1 MDAITALQQR
11 NSSARLSEPAP
22 MGEDRNAI
30 FQAALRA
37 PDHARLRPWRFLTV
51 EGDDRLTLG
60 AKMASAAKF
69 DNPELDAAIYEKLKL
84 APLRAP
90 LLVIVIAKISEHP
103 KVPEVEQILSA
114 GAAATKLLTAAHA
127 LGYAGI
133 WRTGSVS
140 FSRTFM
146 NSIGLQANEKM
157 VGFIY
162 LGTADGPSKILPD
175 MAVDDFFQVWRSVGQ
190 SK

>member
-22 MGEDRNAI
+22 IGEDRNAI

-69 DNPELDAAIYEKLKL
+69 DNPELDAAIYEKLKS

-162 LGTADGPSKILPD
+162 LGTADGPSKTLPD

>member
-22 MGEDRNAI
+22 IGEDRNAI

-162 LGTADGPSKILPD
+162 LGTADGPSKTLPD

>member
-22 MGEDRNAI
+22 TGEDRHAI

-51 EGDDRLTLG
+51 EGDARLTLG
-60 AKMASAAKF
+60 EKMASAAKI
-69 DNPELDAAIYEKLKL
+69 DNPGLDPAIYEKLKL

-146 NSIGLQANEKM
+146 SSIGLQANEKM

-162 LGTADGPSKILPD
+162 LGTADGPSKPLPD
-175 MAVDDFFQVWRSVGQ
+175 MAVDDFFQAWRSVG
-190 SK
+190 